1 MTILDKRH
9 QIQDFTSEILI
20 FIKRIILNFP
30 VEKKNIFRLYFL
42 RYYCKVK

>member
-20 FIKRIILNFP
+20 FIKRIILNFSSR
-30 VEKKNIFRLYFL
+30 KKKTSLHYIFSAIIVR
-42 RYYCKVK
+42 